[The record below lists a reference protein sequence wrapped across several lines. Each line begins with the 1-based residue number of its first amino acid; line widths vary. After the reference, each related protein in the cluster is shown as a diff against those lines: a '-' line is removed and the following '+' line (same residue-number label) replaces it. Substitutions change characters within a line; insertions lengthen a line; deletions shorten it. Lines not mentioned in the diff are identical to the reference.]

1 MRFRVIDGGLTERRA
16 TPDRPLSRSD
26 VQAEAA
32 RRIKA
37 SGYERCRVRNL
48 VTGEPIPRALQY
60 LKIQIT
66 WVADTLAG
74 LDPIPGDYA
83 DDKYWPRPN

>member
-1 MRFRVIDGGLTERRA
+1 MGLRVISGGLDEGYCGGR
-16 TPDRPLSRSD
+16 RPLSGLD

-32 RRIKA
+32 RRIRR
-37 SGYERCRVRNL
+37 SGYEQCRARNL

-60 LKIQIT
+60 LKIQIA

-74 LDPIPGDYA
+74 LDPIPADYA
-83 DDKYWPRPN
+83 DDKYWPC